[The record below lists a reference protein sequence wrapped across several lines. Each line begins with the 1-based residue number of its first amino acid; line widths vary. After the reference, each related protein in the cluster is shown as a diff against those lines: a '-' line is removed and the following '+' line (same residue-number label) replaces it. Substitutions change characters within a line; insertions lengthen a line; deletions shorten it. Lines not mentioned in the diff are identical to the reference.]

1 MFQKSSSSW
10 QIPSE
15 RKKFCKVLDKQ
26 PSASIVTYNRFADLN
41 DDDNGDYGKQE
52 MKEKKTKKRIVHGDC
67 QPTLKVAVGV
77 AGPGGLAV

>member
-52 MKEKKTKKRIVHGDC
+52 MKEKKTKKFKVSNKI
-67 QPTLKVAVGV
+67 LKKHEEKTSEK
-77 AGPGGLAV
+77 